1 MSGKTRSLE
10 SADRRLLQVVDEAM
24 AEAAARAGDRL
35 ACRPGCTECCHG
47 PFPING
53 LDARRL
59 RRGLAELAA
68 RDPDRAA
75 AVVERAQA
83 QIPLLAPGFPGDP
96 QTGVLAD
103 GEEADPYFER
113 HGALPCPVLDPTT
126 GRCDLYAW
134 RPLSCRTFGPP
145 VRIGESDLPPCRLCF
160 QGSSAE
166 EIEACRVEPD
176 PHGIEDRAILRFQAG
191 EETLIAFVVTEHLH
205 EDAVSRRDGRMQTRE
220 VTRKEGGLETV
231 YSYGEAE

>member
-1 MSGKTRSLE
+1 MSGKARSLE
-10 SADRRLLQVVDEAM
+10 SADRRLLQVVEEAM

-47 PFPING
+47 PFPINA

-68 RDPDRAA
+68 GDPRRAA
-75 AVVERAQA
+75 AVIERAQA
-83 QIPLLAPGFPGDP
+83 QLPVLLSAFPGDP
-96 QTGVLAD
+96 ATGVLAD

-113 HGALPCPVLDPTT
+113 HGSLPCPALDPAT
-126 GRCDLYAW
+126 GRCDLYTW

-145 VRIGESDLPPCRLCF
+145 VRIGGSDLAPCRLCF
-160 QGSSAE
+160 VGSSAE

-176 PHGIEDRAILRFQAG
+176 PHGVEDRMVLRFQAG
-191 EETLIAFVVTEHLH
+191 EETLIAFALAGPASDSEP
-205 EDAVSRRDGRMQTRE
+205 
-220 VTRKEGGLETV
+220 
-231 YSYGEAE
+231 